1 MKKANAA
8 KVMKHFNDQ
17 QNKLNKGGSILSTD
31 SKILGVYGKTVE
43 GNSPNKKQPR
53 VEVQQVF
60 KTKPFNF
67 G

>member
-8 KVMKHFNDQ
+8 EVMKHFNDQ
-17 QNKLNKGGSILSTD
+17 QDKLNKGGSILSTD

-43 GNSPNKKQPR
+43 GSPNRKQPR

>member
-1 MKKANAA
+1 MAKTNAA

-17 QNKLNKGGSILSTD
+17 QDKLNKGGSILSTD
-31 SKILGVYGKTVE
+31 SKMLGVYNKKVE
-43 GNSPNKKQPR
+43 GSPNRKQPR
-53 VEVQQVF
+53 VEVEQVF

>member
-1 MKKANAA
+1 MAKTNSA

-17 QNKLNKGGSILSTD
+17 QDKLNKGGSILSTD

-43 GNSPNKKQPR
+43 GDPKRKQPR

-60 KTKPFNF
+60 KAKPFNF

>member
-1 MKKANAA
+1 
-8 KVMKHFNDQ
+8 MKHFNDQ
-17 QNKLNKGGSILSTD
+17 QDKLNKGGSILSTD

-43 GNSPNKKQPR
+43 GSPNRKQPR

>member
-8 KVMKHFNDQ
+8 KVMKHFNGQ
-17 QNKLNKGGSILSTD
+17 QDKLNKGGSILSTD

-43 GNSPNKKQPR
+43 GSPNRKQPR